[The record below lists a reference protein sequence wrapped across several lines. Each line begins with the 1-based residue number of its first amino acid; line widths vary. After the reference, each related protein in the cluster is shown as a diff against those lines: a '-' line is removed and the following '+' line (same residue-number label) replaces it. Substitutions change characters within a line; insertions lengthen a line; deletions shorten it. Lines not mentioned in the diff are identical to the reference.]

1 MYSAGLGSA
10 VQLWVQQFYL
20 CMYVCI
26 PTWLS
31 FSRLICLLSYLIK
44 TSIREFKF
52 IFYCPCVD
60 YFISFIHD
68 KMTSNMKNNICRK
81 KIIDNLHVTF
91 FCIYVFLHIGIIIL
105 NLPYII
111 ILSEYGCHMLS
122 LRLLI
127 FHQFYSLIKIN
138 I

>member
-1 MYSAGLGSA
+1 MGAIVL
-10 VQLWVQQFYL
+10 L
-20 CMYVCI
+20 MYVM
-26 PTWLS
+26 LS

-44 TSIREFKF
+44 TCIREFKF
-52 IFYCPCVD
+52 IFYCLSVD

-68 KMTSNMKNNICRK
+68 KMTSNMKKNICRK

-91 FCIYVFLHIGIIIL
+91 FLHLCLFTHRHNNIEFTLHNIKVTC
-105 NLPYII
+105 
-111 ILSEYGCHMLS
+111 SCRMLS
-122 LRLLI
+122 LRLLN